1 MGILHYNYACSTII
15 NLFAFGETERIC
27 GGYGRSFRK
36 KESMHKTYELMVLL
50 HPDLEIDVEAPIAKV
65 DSLIEAVGGR
75 VTKRDNWGK
84 KRLAYRIRKQDFAIY
99 VYFEMQL
106 DPSKV
111 SQLDSTILITEEVL
125 RHILVVHE
133 QNATRRDSKK
143 AEKADGK
150 IEKEVEE
157 VTAEEGTK

>member
-1 MGILHYNYACSTII
+1 MANLHYNYACSTII

-27 GGYGRSFRK
+27 GGQGRSSRK
-36 KESMHKTYELMVLL
+36 KEYMQKTYELMVLL
-50 HPDLEIDVEAPIAKV
+50 HPDLEIDVETPIAKI

-133 QNATRRDSKK
+133 QNASRRDSKK
-143 AEKADGK
+143 SEKTDDKAEKV
-150 IEKEVEE
+150 VEE
-157 VTAEEGTK
+157 VTAVEGTK